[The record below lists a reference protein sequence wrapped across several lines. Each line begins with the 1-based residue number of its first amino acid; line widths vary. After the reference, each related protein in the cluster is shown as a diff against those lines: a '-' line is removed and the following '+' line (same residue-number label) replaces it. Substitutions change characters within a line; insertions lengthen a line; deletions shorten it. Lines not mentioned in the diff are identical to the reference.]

1 VWSCFELLLSPVLE
15 VSHLGAESRFG
26 EPVSYFPLPG
36 LKEFFL
42 IASFGRCKFK
52 LSEDSVGVLLQAT
65 LGGVAAD
72 FRAQQISDRVFKF
85 VLASKNVGLHV
96 YNLKVYSCDQYKI
109 FFHLYG
115 NGGANWVS
123 EYKKYVSE
131 EAAEWTFVSG
141 DHLKSYHLN
150 SDDNCLSGANR
161 ISLGARS
168 KISFQN
174 PKPSHLH
181 SQLGVLKNFQNP
193 APMPRLSTVFQRLR
207 WPEKILNSHIASS
220 RNSDFNR
227 RVMNLQWRRK
237 EPDSS
242 VHYAEFTSEL
252 LRKMVRGKKS
262 KIEVDPRSNVC
273 PICI

>member
-1 VWSCFELLLSPVLE
+1 MDFPGLCFR
-15 VSHLGAESRFG
+15 LGIGVQSAIRDRFG
-26 EPVSYFPLPG
+26 EPVNYFPLPG

-181 SQLGVLKNFQNP
+181 SLSG
-193 APMPRLSTVFQRLR
+193 STVGSFADQPYRRL
-207 WPEKILNSHIASS
+207 
-220 RNSDFNR
+220 FC
-227 RVMNLQWRRK
+227 
-237 EPDSS
+237 
-242 VHYAEFTSEL
+242 
-252 LRKMVRGKKS
+252 
-262 KIEVDPRSNVC
+262 RS
-273 PICI
+273 PAR